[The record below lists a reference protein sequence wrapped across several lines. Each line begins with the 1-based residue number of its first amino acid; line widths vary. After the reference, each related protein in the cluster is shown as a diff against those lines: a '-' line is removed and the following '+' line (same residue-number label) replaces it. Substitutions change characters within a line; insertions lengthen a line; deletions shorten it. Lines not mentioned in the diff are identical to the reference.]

1 MKNDQRKLRIAVLIR
16 HYTRIGG
23 AERYCVELTE
33 RLAEQH
39 EVHLFCQ
46 AIEIEPHPKIIVHNI
61 PKKHEKPRYIN
72 QLEFSRLT
80 RLATEGK
87 FDIVH

>member
-1 MKNDQRKLRIAVLIR
+1 MRHTLSRLRIAVLIR

-46 AIEIEPHPKIIVHNI
+46 AIEVEPHPNIIVHII
-61 PKKHEKPRYIN
+61 PKKRENHAILIN
-72 QLEFSRLT
+72 
-80 RLATEGK
+80 
-87 FDIVH
+87 